1 MGETLFIRIGKLLFI
16 LITVWCC
23 GITNCLFGQVTTQ
36 NYVRTRTMLN
46 EAGDKYVD
54 QIQYVDGFGRP
65 FLQVNKA
72 DNIIATLQEYD
83 SAGREGK
90 SWLPLP
96 ISSDYMEPTAIK
108 AQLSGYYENDSRPYS
123 EPLYESSPLN
133 RVVAQYGVGDAW
145 REHPVRIDYLV
156 NQENGVL
163 SCKYYKVNSSGNL
176 EIEGNYRPASLYVT
190 MQTDEDGNVS
200 YVFTDMRGKQ
210 ILTRQLSDNISH
222 DTYYIYDDLD
232 NLRFVLSPMY
242 QQKADIDLY
251 AYQYRY
257 DDRGRCIWKKIPGCG
272 PVIYVYD
279 KADRLVFSQDS
290 LQRAQDTPKWDFY
303 VYDKLGRTLLYGICS
318 NNNIDEARDDIITG
332 VFSNTTNTIGNSG
345 YNSNFSLIS
354 PSVRKVYYY
363 DNYDFLELPSF
374 TDRSRFP
381 LPTVKAT
388 GLLTGENVWQ
398 AMAYYYD
405 SKGQLIQ
412 SSGSEISETTDY
424 SFTGQPLKVER
435 VYHIRLPM
443 RILNPHEIY
452 MYHYDG
458 QDRVHK
464 IEHQIIAENQTSD
477 SPVITLA
484 ENLYDDIGRL
494 QMKKLHN
501 GAISINY
508 SYNIRNWIS
517 DITNKHFKEHLY
529 YNTGPSKACYNGNIS
544 AFDWEVS
551 NSSTLRNYKLSY
563 DGLNRMTSAIYSEGV
578 AYNINENHFSELI
591 DEYDLNGNIKR
602 LRRYGKSNATSYG
615 LIDNLTLEYNGN
627 QLKYVDD
634 AATDPLRYGVSN
646 FVNDSDREI
655 EYVYDGNGN
664 LIQDY
669 NKGIALIQYNYL
681 NQPTFIH
688 FKNGHSIDYS
698 YGNDGSKRKAY
709 YATARAGVV
718 IPMGGRITVEDGVEE
733 KGLYPSEVLEET
745 WNEYCQNLVHF
756 GTDYMLLLPEGYVTF
771 ENRFKYTYHYYL
783 RDHLGNN
790 RVVVKQDG
798 ETIKQINH
806 YYPFG
811 GSFGEETVI
820 SNQPYKFGGK
830 ELDKMHGLD
839 WHDFGARYQRND
851 VPSWIGVD
859 PLCEKY
865 YSISPYAYCMNN
877 PIRFI
882 DPDGRDISFSY
893 EWEKDEDGKYVINKD
908 GGRNLIGVIM
918 NVTGKVIN
926 VSSNSGINMVNATK
940 RISSQIESSFNAQ
953 DDNGITFSTNVDLS
967 IANSMDDVAESD
979 HLFALADIDSPLGET
994 VQGVANVSGGKVAF
1008 INADYF
1014 TGFLDTSIGNVGP
1027 GTAAHEFGHLAGLKH
1042 TSGLM
1047 KENPGGILWMRS
1059 TKMNNEQLQSIYS
1072 SYRKGLLNQGNNWEY
1087 VRYSSPSAGG
1097 AIRKKKPNR
1106 GLGAARL
1113 YVIY

>member
-1 MGETLFIRIGKLLFI
+1 M
-16 LITVWCC
+16 
-23 GITNCLFGQVTTQ
+23 
-36 NYVRTRTMLN
+36 
-46 EAGDKYVD
+46 
-54 QIQYVDGFGRP
+54 
-65 FLQVNKA
+65 
-72 DNIIATLQEYD
+72 
-83 SAGREGK
+83 
-90 SWLPLP
+90 
-96 ISSDYMEPTAIK
+96 
-108 AQLSGYYENDSRPYS
+108 
-123 EPLYESSPLN
+123 
-133 RVVAQYGVGDAW
+133 
-145 REHPVRIDYLV
+145 

-877 PIRFI
+877 PIKYI
-882 DPDGRDISFSY
+882 DPTGMIIEDPENIYLRHKDI
-893 EWEKDEDGKYVINKD
+893 I
-908 GGRNLIGVIM
+908 
-918 NVTGKVIN
+918 
-926 VSSNSGINMVNATK
+926 
-940 RISSQIESSFNAQ
+940 
-953 DDNGITFSTNVDLS
+953 
-967 IANSMDDVAESD
+967 
-979 HLFALADIDSPLGET
+979 
-994 VQGVANVSGGKVAF
+994 
-1008 INADYF
+1008 
-1014 TGFLDTSIGNVGP
+1014 
-1027 GTAAHEFGHLAGLKH
+1027 
-1042 TSGLM
+1042 
-1047 KENPGGILWMRS
+1047 
-1059 TKMNNEQLQSIYS
+1059 NEQLLVIQSNLGGITDGMRSALKQLEKSYKQVLKEYSALEQSEQVYKIFSADVIGGETYYDKGAVMIGIGDTSLGVVGHELKHAYQYEKGEISIRLDNSKEGTLYDIGDETAAYNRERLFNYGVLFFTNPKEYKWSDSDTRAFGRTINAYMNLQNGPVNINSKVGKQMRNNTIKAWGQRIYPTDA
-1072 SYRKGLLNQGNNWEY
+1072 YKGVEMDFRKGQ
-1087 VRYSSPSAGG
+1087 
-1097 AIRKKKPNR
+1097 RKSR
-1106 GLGAARL
+1106 
-1113 YVIY
+1113 

>member
-1 MGETLFIRIGKLLFI
+1 MNHQLLFQFI
-16 LITVWCC
+16 
-23 GITNCLFGQVTTQ
+23 Q
-36 NYVRTRTMLN
+36 
-46 EAGDKYVD
+46 
-54 QIQYVDGFGRP
+54 QIER
-65 FLQVNKA
+65 
-72 DNIIATLQEYD
+72 
-83 SAGREGK
+83 
-90 SWLPLP
+90 
-96 ISSDYMEPTAIK
+96 
-108 AQLSGYYENDSRPYS
+108 
-123 EPLYESSPLN
+123 
-133 RVVAQYGVGDAW
+133 
-145 REHPVRIDYLV
+145 
-156 NQENGVL
+156 
-163 SCKYYKVNSSGNL
+163 
-176 EIEGNYRPASLYVT
+176 
-190 MQTDEDGNVS
+190 
-200 YVFTDMRGKQ
+200 
-210 ILTRQLSDNISH
+210 
-222 DTYYIYDDLD
+222 
-232 NLRFVLSPMY
+232 
-242 QQKADIDLY
+242 
-251 AYQYRY
+251 
-257 DDRGRCIWKKIPGCG
+257 
-272 PVIYVYD
+272 
-279 KADRLVFSQDS
+279 VFSQDS

-877 PIRFI
+877 PIKYI
-882 DPDGRDISFSY
+882 DPTGMIIEDPENIYLRHKDI
-893 EWEKDEDGKYVINKD
+893 I
-908 GGRNLIGVIM
+908 
-918 NVTGKVIN
+918 
-926 VSSNSGINMVNATK
+926 
-940 RISSQIESSFNAQ
+940 
-953 DDNGITFSTNVDLS
+953 
-967 IANSMDDVAESD
+967 
-979 HLFALADIDSPLGET
+979 
-994 VQGVANVSGGKVAF
+994 
-1008 INADYF
+1008 
-1014 TGFLDTSIGNVGP
+1014 
-1027 GTAAHEFGHLAGLKH
+1027 
-1042 TSGLM
+1042 
-1047 KENPGGILWMRS
+1047 
-1059 TKMNNEQLQSIYS
+1059 NEQLLVIQSNLESGGITDGMRSALKQLEKSYKQVLKEYSALEQSEQVYKIFSADVIGGETYYDKGAVMIGIGDTSLGVVGHELKHAYQYEKGEISIRLDNSKEGTLYDIGDETAAYNRERLFNYGLLFFTNPKEYKWSDSDTRAFGRTINAYMNLQNGPVNINSKVGKQMRNNTIKAWGQRIYPTDA
-1072 SYRKGLLNQGNNWEY
+1072 YKGVEMDFRKGQ
-1087 VRYSSPSAGG
+1087 
-1097 AIRKKKPNR
+1097 RKSR
-1106 GLGAARL
+1106 
-1113 YVIY
+1113 

>member
-1 MGETLFIRIGKLLFI
+1 
-16 LITVWCC
+16 
-23 GITNCLFGQVTTQ
+23 
-36 NYVRTRTMLN
+36 
-46 EAGDKYVD
+46 
-54 QIQYVDGFGRP
+54 
-65 FLQVNKA
+65 
-72 DNIIATLQEYD
+72 
-83 SAGREGK
+83 
-90 SWLPLP
+90 
-96 ISSDYMEPTAIK
+96 
-108 AQLSGYYENDSRPYS
+108 
-123 EPLYESSPLN
+123 
-133 RVVAQYGVGDAW
+133 
-145 REHPVRIDYLV
+145 
-156 NQENGVL
+156 
-163 SCKYYKVNSSGNL
+163 
-176 EIEGNYRPASLYVT
+176 
-190 MQTDEDGNVS
+190 
-200 YVFTDMRGKQ
+200 
-210 ILTRQLSDNISH
+210 
-222 DTYYIYDDLD
+222 
-232 NLRFVLSPMY
+232 
-242 QQKADIDLY
+242 
-251 AYQYRY
+251 
-257 DDRGRCIWKKIPGCG
+257 
-272 PVIYVYD
+272 
-279 KADRLVFSQDS
+279 
-290 LQRAQDTPKWDFY
+290 
-303 VYDKLGRTLLYGICS
+303 
-318 NNNIDEARDDIITG
+318 
-332 VFSNTTNTIGNSG
+332 
-345 YNSNFSLIS
+345 
-354 PSVRKVYYY
+354 
-363 DNYDFLELPSF
+363 
-374 TDRSRFP
+374 
-381 LPTVKAT
+381 
-388 GLLTGENVWQ
+388 
-398 AMAYYYD
+398 MAYYYD

-877 PIRFI
+877 PIKYI
-882 DPDGRDISFSY
+882 DPTGMIIEDPENIYLRHKDI
-893 EWEKDEDGKYVINKD
+893 I
-908 GGRNLIGVIM
+908 
-918 NVTGKVIN
+918 
-926 VSSNSGINMVNATK
+926 
-940 RISSQIESSFNAQ
+940 
-953 DDNGITFSTNVDLS
+953 
-967 IANSMDDVAESD
+967 
-979 HLFALADIDSPLGET
+979 
-994 VQGVANVSGGKVAF
+994 
-1008 INADYF
+1008 
-1014 TGFLDTSIGNVGP
+1014 
-1027 GTAAHEFGHLAGLKH
+1027 
-1042 TSGLM
+1042 
-1047 KENPGGILWMRS
+1047 
-1059 TKMNNEQLQSIYS
+1059 NEQLLVIQSNLESGGITDGMRSALKQLEKSYKQVLKEYSALEQSEQVYKIFSADVIGGETYYDKGAVMIGIGDTSLGVVGHELKHAYQYEKGEISIRLDNSKEGTLYDIGDETAAYNRERLFNYGVLFFTNPKEYKWSDSDTRAFGRTINAYMNLQNGPVNINSKVGKQMRNNTIKAWGQRIYPTDA
-1072 SYRKGLLNQGNNWEY
+1072 YKGVEMDFRKGQ
-1087 VRYSSPSAGG
+1087 
-1097 AIRKKKPNR
+1097 RKSR
-1106 GLGAARL
+1106 
-1113 YVIY
+1113 

>member
-1 MGETLFIRIGKLLFI
+1 M
-16 LITVWCC
+16 
-23 GITNCLFGQVTTQ
+23 
-36 NYVRTRTMLN
+36 
-46 EAGDKYVD
+46 
-54 QIQYVDGFGRP
+54 
-65 FLQVNKA
+65 
-72 DNIIATLQEYD
+72 
-83 SAGREGK
+83 
-90 SWLPLP
+90 
-96 ISSDYMEPTAIK
+96 
-108 AQLSGYYENDSRPYS
+108 
-123 EPLYESSPLN
+123 
-133 RVVAQYGVGDAW
+133 
-145 REHPVRIDYLV
+145 

-200 YVFTDMRGKQ
+200 YVFTGMRGKQ

-877 PIRFI
+877 PIKYI
-882 DPDGRDISFSY
+882 DPTGMIIEDPENIYLRHKDI
-893 EWEKDEDGKYVINKD
+893 I
-908 GGRNLIGVIM
+908 
-918 NVTGKVIN
+918 
-926 VSSNSGINMVNATK
+926 
-940 RISSQIESSFNAQ
+940 
-953 DDNGITFSTNVDLS
+953 
-967 IANSMDDVAESD
+967 
-979 HLFALADIDSPLGET
+979 
-994 VQGVANVSGGKVAF
+994 
-1008 INADYF
+1008 
-1014 TGFLDTSIGNVGP
+1014 
-1027 GTAAHEFGHLAGLKH
+1027 
-1042 TSGLM
+1042 
-1047 KENPGGILWMRS
+1047 
-1059 TKMNNEQLQSIYS
+1059 NEQLLVIQSNLESGGITDGMRSALKQLEKSYKQVLKEYSALEQSEQVYKIFSADVIGGETYYDKGAVMIGIGDTSLGVVGHELKHAYQYEKGEISIRLDNSKEGTLYDIGDETAAYNRERLFNYGVLFFTNPKEYKWSDSDTRAFGRTINAYMNLQNGPVNINSKVGKQMRNNTIKAWGQRIYPTDA
-1072 SYRKGLLNQGNNWEY
+1072 YKGVEMDFRKGQ
-1087 VRYSSPSAGG
+1087 
-1097 AIRKKKPNR
+1097 RKSR
-1106 GLGAARL
+1106 
-1113 YVIY
+1113 

>member
-1 MGETLFIRIGKLLFI
+1 M
-16 LITVWCC
+16 
-23 GITNCLFGQVTTQ
+23 
-36 NYVRTRTMLN
+36 
-46 EAGDKYVD
+46 
-54 QIQYVDGFGRP
+54 
-65 FLQVNKA
+65 
-72 DNIIATLQEYD
+72 
-83 SAGREGK
+83 
-90 SWLPLP
+90 
-96 ISSDYMEPTAIK
+96 
-108 AQLSGYYENDSRPYS
+108 
-123 EPLYESSPLN
+123 
-133 RVVAQYGVGDAW
+133 
-145 REHPVRIDYLV
+145 

-458 QDRVHK
+458 QERVHK
-464 IEHQIIAENQTSD
+464 NEQQIIAENQTSD

-877 PIRFI
+877 PIKYI
-882 DPDGRDISFSY
+882 DPTGMIIEDPENIYLRHKDI
-893 EWEKDEDGKYVINKD
+893 I
-908 GGRNLIGVIM
+908 
-918 NVTGKVIN
+918 
-926 VSSNSGINMVNATK
+926 
-940 RISSQIESSFNAQ
+940 
-953 DDNGITFSTNVDLS
+953 
-967 IANSMDDVAESD
+967 
-979 HLFALADIDSPLGET
+979 
-994 VQGVANVSGGKVAF
+994 
-1008 INADYF
+1008 
-1014 TGFLDTSIGNVGP
+1014 
-1027 GTAAHEFGHLAGLKH
+1027 
-1042 TSGLM
+1042 
-1047 KENPGGILWMRS
+1047 
-1059 TKMNNEQLQSIYS
+1059 NEQLLVIQSNLESGGITDGMRSALKQLEKSYKQVLKEYSALEQSEQVYKIFSADVIGGETYYDKGAVMIGIGDTSLGVVGHELKHAYQYEKGEISIRLDNSKEGTLYDIGDETAAYNRERLFNYGVLFFTNPKEYKWSDSDTRAFGRTINAYMNLQNGPVNINSKVGKQMRNNTIKAWGQRIYPTDA
-1072 SYRKGLLNQGNNWEY
+1072 YKGVEMDFRKGQ
-1087 VRYSSPSAGG
+1087 
-1097 AIRKKKPNR
+1097 RKSR
-1106 GLGAARL
+1106 
-1113 YVIY
+1113 

>member
-1 MGETLFIRIGKLLFI
+1 M
-16 LITVWCC
+16 
-23 GITNCLFGQVTTQ
+23 
-36 NYVRTRTMLN
+36 
-46 EAGDKYVD
+46 
-54 QIQYVDGFGRP
+54 
-65 FLQVNKA
+65 
-72 DNIIATLQEYD
+72 
-83 SAGREGK
+83 
-90 SWLPLP
+90 
-96 ISSDYMEPTAIK
+96 
-108 AQLSGYYENDSRPYS
+108 
-123 EPLYESSPLN
+123 
-133 RVVAQYGVGDAW
+133 
-145 REHPVRIDYLV
+145 

-544 AFDWEVS
+544 AFDW
-551 NSSTLRNYKLSY
+551 
-563 DGLNRMTSAIYSEGV
+563 
-578 AYNINENHFSELI
+578 
-591 DEYDLNGNIKR
+591 
-602 LRRYGKSNATSYG
+602 
-615 LIDNLTLEYNGN
+615 
-627 QLKYVDD
+627 
-634 AATDPLRYGVSN
+634 
-646 FVNDSDREI
+646 
-655 EYVYDGNGN
+655 
-664 LIQDY
+664 
-669 NKGIALIQYNYL
+669 
-681 NQPTFIH
+681 
-688 FKNGHSIDYS
+688 
-698 YGNDGSKRKAY
+698 
-709 YATARAGVV
+709 
-718 IPMGGRITVEDGVEE
+718 
-733 KGLYPSEVLEET
+733 
-745 WNEYCQNLVHF
+745 
-756 GTDYMLLLPEGYVTF
+756 
-771 ENRFKYTYHYYL
+771 
-783 RDHLGNN
+783 
-790 RVVVKQDG
+790 
-798 ETIKQINH
+798 
-806 YYPFG
+806 
-811 GSFGEETVI
+811 GSF
-820 SNQPYKFGGK
+820 
-830 ELDKMHGLD
+830 
-839 WHDFGARYQRND
+839 
-851 VPSWIGVD
+851 
-859 PLCEKY
+859 
-865 YSISPYAYCMNN
+865 
-877 PIRFI
+877 
-882 DPDGRDISFSY
+882 
-893 EWEKDEDGKYVINKD
+893 
-908 GGRNLIGVIM
+908 
-918 NVTGKVIN
+918 
-926 VSSNSGINMVNATK
+926 
-940 RISSQIESSFNAQ
+940 
-953 DDNGITFSTNVDLS
+953 
-967 IANSMDDVAESD
+967 
-979 HLFALADIDSPLGET
+979 
-994 VQGVANVSGGKVAF
+994 
-1008 INADYF
+1008 
-1014 TGFLDTSIGNVGP
+1014 
-1027 GTAAHEFGHLAGLKH
+1027 
-1042 TSGLM
+1042 
-1047 KENPGGILWMRS
+1047 
-1059 TKMNNEQLQSIYS
+1059 
-1072 SYRKGLLNQGNNWEY
+1072 
-1087 VRYSSPSAGG
+1087 
-1097 AIRKKKPNR
+1097 
-1106 GLGAARL
+1106 
-1113 YVIY
+1113 

>member
-1 MGETLFIRIGKLLFI
+1 
-16 LITVWCC
+16 
-23 GITNCLFGQVTTQ
+23 
-36 NYVRTRTMLN
+36 
-46 EAGDKYVD
+46 
-54 QIQYVDGFGRP
+54 
-65 FLQVNKA
+65 
-72 DNIIATLQEYD
+72 
-83 SAGREGK
+83 
-90 SWLPLP
+90 
-96 ISSDYMEPTAIK
+96 
-108 AQLSGYYENDSRPYS
+108 
-123 EPLYESSPLN
+123 
-133 RVVAQYGVGDAW
+133 
-145 REHPVRIDYLV
+145 V

-877 PIRFI
+877 PIKYI
-882 DPDGRDISFSY
+882 DPTGMIIEDPENIYLRHKDI
-893 EWEKDEDGKYVINKD
+893 I
-908 GGRNLIGVIM
+908 
-918 NVTGKVIN
+918 
-926 VSSNSGINMVNATK
+926 
-940 RISSQIESSFNAQ
+940 
-953 DDNGITFSTNVDLS
+953 
-967 IANSMDDVAESD
+967 
-979 HLFALADIDSPLGET
+979 
-994 VQGVANVSGGKVAF
+994 
-1008 INADYF
+1008 
-1014 TGFLDTSIGNVGP
+1014 
-1027 GTAAHEFGHLAGLKH
+1027 
-1042 TSGLM
+1042 
-1047 KENPGGILWMRS
+1047 
-1059 TKMNNEQLQSIYS
+1059 NEQLLVIQSNLESGGITDGMRSALKQLEKSYKQVLKEYSALEQSEQVYKIFSADVIGGETYYDKGAVMIGIGDTSLGVVGHELKHAYQYEKGEISIRLDNSKEGTLYDIGDETAAYNRERLFNYGVLFFTNPKEYKWSDSDTRAFGRTINAYMNLQNGPVNINSKVGKQMRNNTIKAWGQRIYPTDA
-1072 SYRKGLLNQGNNWEY
+1072 YKGVEMDFRKGQ
-1087 VRYSSPSAGG
+1087 
-1097 AIRKKKPNR
+1097 RKSR
-1106 GLGAARL
+1106 
-1113 YVIY
+1113 

>member
-1 MGETLFIRIGKLLFI
+1 
-16 LITVWCC
+16 
-23 GITNCLFGQVTTQ
+23 
-36 NYVRTRTMLN
+36 
-46 EAGDKYVD
+46 
-54 QIQYVDGFGRP
+54 
-65 FLQVNKA
+65 
-72 DNIIATLQEYD
+72 
-83 SAGREGK
+83 
-90 SWLPLP
+90 
-96 ISSDYMEPTAIK
+96 
-108 AQLSGYYENDSRPYS
+108 
-123 EPLYESSPLN
+123 
-133 RVVAQYGVGDAW
+133 
-145 REHPVRIDYLV
+145 
-156 NQENGVL
+156 
-163 SCKYYKVNSSGNL
+163 
-176 EIEGNYRPASLYVT
+176 
-190 MQTDEDGNVS
+190 
-200 YVFTDMRGKQ
+200 
-210 ILTRQLSDNISH
+210 
-222 DTYYIYDDLD
+222 
-232 NLRFVLSPMY
+232 
-242 QQKADIDLY
+242 
-251 AYQYRY
+251 
-257 DDRGRCIWKKIPGCG
+257 
-272 PVIYVYD
+272 
-279 KADRLVFSQDS
+279 
-290 LQRAQDTPKWDFY
+290 
-303 VYDKLGRTLLYGICS
+303 
-318 NNNIDEARDDIITG
+318 
-332 VFSNTTNTIGNSG
+332 
-345 YNSNFSLIS
+345 
-354 PSVRKVYYY
+354 
-363 DNYDFLELPSF
+363 
-374 TDRSRFP
+374 
-381 LPTVKAT
+381 
-388 GLLTGENVWQ
+388 
-398 AMAYYYD
+398 
-405 SKGQLIQ
+405 
-412 SSGSEISETTDY
+412 
-424 SFTGQPLKVER
+424 
-435 VYHIRLPM
+435 
-443 RILNPHEIY
+443 

-877 PIRFI
+877 PIKYI
-882 DPDGRDISFSY
+882 DPTGMIIEDPENIYLRHKDI
-893 EWEKDEDGKYVINKD
+893 I
-908 GGRNLIGVIM
+908 
-918 NVTGKVIN
+918 
-926 VSSNSGINMVNATK
+926 
-940 RISSQIESSFNAQ
+940 
-953 DDNGITFSTNVDLS
+953 
-967 IANSMDDVAESD
+967 
-979 HLFALADIDSPLGET
+979 
-994 VQGVANVSGGKVAF
+994 
-1008 INADYF
+1008 
-1014 TGFLDTSIGNVGP
+1014 
-1027 GTAAHEFGHLAGLKH
+1027 
-1042 TSGLM
+1042 
-1047 KENPGGILWMRS
+1047 
-1059 TKMNNEQLQSIYS
+1059 NEQLLVIQSNLESGGITDGMRSALKQLEKSYKQVLKEYSALEQSEQVYKIFSADVIGGETYYDKGAVMIGIGDTSLGVVGHELKHAYQYEKGEISIRLDNSKEGTLYDIGDETAAYNRERLFNYGVLFFTNPKEYKWSDSDTRAFGRTINAYMNLQNGPVNINSKVGKQMRNNTIKAWGQRIYPTDA
-1072 SYRKGLLNQGNNWEY
+1072 YKGVEMDFRKGQ
-1087 VRYSSPSAGG
+1087 
-1097 AIRKKKPNR
+1097 RKSR
-1106 GLGAARL
+1106 
-1113 YVIY
+1113 

>member
-1 MGETLFIRIGKLLFI
+1 M
-16 LITVWCC
+16 
-23 GITNCLFGQVTTQ
+23 
-36 NYVRTRTMLN
+36 
-46 EAGDKYVD
+46 
-54 QIQYVDGFGRP
+54 
-65 FLQVNKA
+65 
-72 DNIIATLQEYD
+72 
-83 SAGREGK
+83 
-90 SWLPLP
+90 
-96 ISSDYMEPTAIK
+96 
-108 AQLSGYYENDSRPYS
+108 
-123 EPLYESSPLN
+123 
-133 RVVAQYGVGDAW
+133 
-145 REHPVRIDYLV
+145 

-877 PIRFI
+877 PINYI
-882 DPDGRDISFSY
+882 DPTGMIIEDPENIYLRHKDI
-893 EWEKDEDGKYVINKD
+893 I
-908 GGRNLIGVIM
+908 
-918 NVTGKVIN
+918 
-926 VSSNSGINMVNATK
+926 
-940 RISSQIESSFNAQ
+940 
-953 DDNGITFSTNVDLS
+953 
-967 IANSMDDVAESD
+967 
-979 HLFALADIDSPLGET
+979 
-994 VQGVANVSGGKVAF
+994 
-1008 INADYF
+1008 
-1014 TGFLDTSIGNVGP
+1014 
-1027 GTAAHEFGHLAGLKH
+1027 
-1042 TSGLM
+1042 
-1047 KENPGGILWMRS
+1047 
-1059 TKMNNEQLQSIYS
+1059 NEQLLVIQSNLESGGITDGMRSALKQLEKSYKQVLKEYSALEQSEQVYKIFSADVIGGETYYDKGAVMIGIGDTSLGVVGHELKHAYQYEKGEISIRLDNSKEGTLYDIGDETAAYNRERLFNYGVLFFTNPKEYKWSDSDTRAFGRTINAYMNLQNGPVNINSKVGKQMRNNTIKAWGQRIYPTDA
-1072 SYRKGLLNQGNNWEY
+1072 YKGVEMDFRKGQ
-1087 VRYSSPSAGG
+1087 
-1097 AIRKKKPNR
+1097 RKSR
-1106 GLGAARL
+1106 
-1113 YVIY
+1113 